1 MTKLFLSIALSL
13 VCFSETVFALTPED
27 VQNLVHEA
35 QTAVEKLPAHEEE
48 QVAVAIAVSLSMPKA
63 SLIRLAEDARDAGLS
78 LSFRG
83 VGTEI
88 INRPDEKPQTILER
102 YGKGLVARHM
112 RDFDFLREADATVQI
127 DPVLFNRHAISDV
140 PRVLVVPVCRTACE
154 KTAVLFEA
162 RGDVTLRYAL
172 EHIQNEITR
181 ALNTDSENTQLIS
194 AQDLVQRYLDRL
206 GDRP

>member
-13 VCFSETVFALTPED
+13 ICFSEAVFALTPED
-27 VQNLVHEA
+27 VQNLVQEA
-35 QTAVEKLPAHEEE
+35 QTAVEKLPSQEEE

-63 SLIRLAEDARDAGLS
+63 SLLRLAEDARDAGLP

-102 YGKGLVARHM
+102 YGKGLIARHM
-112 RDFDFLREADATVQI
+112 RDFEFLRETGTTVQI

-140 PRVLVVPVCRTACE
+140 PRVLVVPLCRTACE
-154 KTAVLFEA
+154 KASLLFEA

-181 ALNTDSENTQLIS
+181 TLNTDSENTQLIY
-194 AQDLVQRYLDRL
+194 AQDLVQRYLERL

>member
-1 MTKLFLSIALSL
+1 MKKGFLSIALSL
-13 VCFSETVFALTPED
+13 LCFSQTVFALTPED

-48 QVAVAIAVSLSMPKA
+48 QVVVAIVVSLSMPQA
-63 SLIRLAEDARDAGLS
+63 SLLRLAEDARDAGLP

-88 INRPDEKPQTILER
+88 TNKPDKKPKTTLER

-112 RDFDFLREADATVQI
+112 RDFEFLREAGATVQI
-127 DPVLFNRHAISDV
+127 DPVLFNRHAITDV
-140 PRVLVVPVCRTACE
+140 PRVLVVPVCRNACE
-154 KTAVLFEA
+154 KAPLLFEA

-172 EHIQNEITR
+172 EHIQKDINRTL
-181 ALNTDSENTQLIS
+181 AVDPENTQFKKALE
-194 AQDLVQRYLDRL
+194 LVNRYLDRL

>member
-1 MTKLFLSIALSL
+1 MIKGILSIALSL
-13 VCFSETVFALTPED
+13 VCFSEDVFALTPEE

-48 QVAVAIAVSLSMPKA
+48 QVTVAIAVSLSMSKS
-63 SLIRLAEDARDAGLS
+63 SLLRLAEDARDAGLP

-88 INRPDEKPQTILER
+88 TNKPDEKPQTILER

-112 RDFDFLREADATVQI
+112 RDFEFLRGTGATVQI
-127 DPVLFNRHAISDV
+127 DPVLFNRHAITDV
-140 PRVLVVPVCRTACE
+140 PRVLVVPICRTACE
-154 KTAVLFEA
+154 KASLLFEA

-172 EHIQNEITR
+172 DHIQKEINRTLVADPENVQIKK
-181 ALNTDSENTQLIS
+181 ALE
-194 AQDLVQRYLDRL
+194 LVNRYLERL

>member
-1 MTKLFLSIALSL
+1 MTKLFLSVALSL
-13 VCFSETVFALTPED
+13 LCFTNTFALTPQD
-27 VQNLVHEA
+27 VQNLVQEA
-35 QTAVEKLPAHEEE
+35 QTSVEKLPAREEK

-63 SLIRLAEDARDAGLS
+63 SLIRLAEDARDAGLP

-88 INRPDEKPQTILER
+88 TNKPDEKPKTTLER

-112 RDFDFLREADATVQI
+112 RDFEFLREAGATVQI
-127 DPVLFNRHAISDV
+127 DPVLFNRHNISDV

-154 KTAVLFEA
+154 KASRLFEA

-172 EHIQNEITR
+172 EHIQKEINR
-181 ALNTDSENTQLIS
+181 ALVDDPDNVQINKALE
-194 AQDLVQRYLDRL
+194 LVNRYLERL

>member
-1 MTKLFLSIALSL
+1 MIKGFLSIALSL
-13 VCFSETVFALTPED
+13 VCFSEAVFALTPED
-27 VQNLVHEA
+27 VQNLVQEA
-35 QTAVEKLPAHEEE
+35 QTAVEKLPSQEEE

-63 SLIRLAEDARDAGLS
+63 SLLRLAEDARDAGLP
-78 LSFRG
+78 LTFRG

-88 INRPDEKPQTILER
+88 TNKPEEKPKTILER

-112 RDFDFLREADATVQI
+112 RDFEFLREVGATVQI
-127 DPVLFNRHAISDV
+127 DPVFFKRHAITDV
-140 PRVLVVPVCRTACE
+140 PRVLVVPVCRSACE
-154 KTAVLFEA
+154 KASVLFEA

-181 ALNTDSENTQLIS
+181 ALTTDSENTQLIH
-194 AQDLVQRYLDRL
+194 AQDLVQRHLDRL

>member
-1 MTKLFLSIALSL
+1 MIKGILSIALSL
-13 VCFSETVFALTPED
+13 VCFSEAVFALTPED
-27 VQNLVHEA
+27 VQTLVHEA
-35 QTAVEKLPAHEEE
+35 QTAVEKLPSQEEE

-63 SLIRLAEDARDAGLS
+63 SLLRLAEDARDAS
-78 LSFRG
+78 LPLTFRG

-88 INRPDEKPQTILER
+88 NNRPDEKPQTILER
-102 YGKGLVARHM
+102 YGKGLIARHM
-112 RDFDFLREADATVQI
+112 RDFEFLRETGATVQI
-127 DPVLFNRHAISDV
+127 DPVLFNRHGINDV

-154 KTAVLFEA
+154 KASVLFEA

-181 ALNTDSENTQLIS
+181 ALNTDSENTQLIH
-194 AQDLVQRYLDRL
+194 AQGLVQGYLDRL

>member
-1 MTKLFLSIALSL
+1 MTKVFLSIALSL
-13 VCFSETVFALTPED
+13 LCFSEAVSALTPQD
-27 VQNLVHEA
+27 VQNLVQEA

-48 QVAVAIAVSLSMPKA
+48 QMAVAIAVSLSMPKA
-63 SLIRLAEDARDAGLS
+63 SLLRLAEDARDAELP
-78 LSFRG
+78 LTFRG

-88 INRPDEKPQTILER
+88 TNKPDEKPKTTLER

-112 RDFDFLREADATVQI
+112 RDFEFLREAGATVQI
-127 DPVLFNRHAISDV
+127 DPVLFNRHGITDV
-140 PRVLVVPVCRTACE
+140 PRVLVVPVCRSACE
-154 KTAVLFEA
+154 KASLLFEA

-181 ALNTDSENTQLIS
+181 ALNTDSENTQLIH
-194 AQDLVQRYLDRL
+194 AKDLVQRYLDRL

>member
-13 VCFSETVFALTPED
+13 LGFTNAVFALTPED
-27 VQNLVHEA
+27 VQNLVQEA
-35 QTAVEKLPAHEEE
+35 QTAVEKLPAHEEK
-48 QVAVAIAVSLSMPKA
+48 QVAVAIAVSLSMPRP
-63 SLIRLAEDARDAGLS
+63 SLLRLAEDARDAGLP

-88 INRPDEKPQTILER
+88 TNKPDEKPQTILER
-102 YGKGLVARHM
+102 YGKGLVVRHM
-112 RDFDFLREADATVQI
+112 RDFEFLRKTGATVQI
-127 DPVLFNRHAISDV
+127 DPVLFNRHAISNV
-140 PRVLVVPVCRTACE
+140 PRVLVVPVCRSACE
-154 KTAVLFEA
+154 KASLLFEA

-181 ALNTDSENTQLIS
+181 ALNTDSENTQLIH
-194 AQDLVQRYLDRL
+194 AQGLVQRYLERL

>member
-1 MTKLFLSIALSL
+1 MRKLFLSVALTLLS
-13 VCFSETVFALTPED
+13 FSQTVFALTPLD
-27 VQNLVHEA
+27 VQTLVLEA
-35 QTAVEKLPAHEEE
+35 QTAVEKLPSQEEE

-63 SLIRLAEDARDAGLS
+63 SLLRLAEDARDAGLP
-78 LSFRG
+78 LTFRG

-88 INRPDEKPQTILER
+88 NNRPDEKPQTILER

-112 RDFDFLREADATVQI
+112 RDFEFLRETGATVQI

-140 PRVLVVPVCRTACE
+140 PRVLLVPVCRTGCE
-154 KTAVLFEA
+154 KASLLFEA

-181 ALNTDSENTQLIS
+181 ALNTDSENTQLIH
-194 AQDLVQRYLDRL
+194 AKDLVQRYLDRL

>member
-13 VCFSETVFALTPED
+13 VCFSEAVFALTPED
-27 VQNLVHEA
+27 VQNLVQEA
-35 QTAVEKLPAHEEE
+35 QTAVEKLPSHEEE
-48 QVAVAIAVSLSMPKA
+48 QMAVAISVSLSMPKA
-63 SLIRLAEDARDAGLS
+63 SLLRLAEDARDAGLP

-88 INRPDEKPQTILER
+88 TSKPDEKPQTILER

-112 RDFDFLREADATVQI
+112 RDFEFLREAGATVQI
-127 DPVLFNRHAISDV
+127 DPVLFNRHGITDV

-154 KTAVLFEA
+154 KASLLFEA

-172 EHIQNEITR
+172 EHIQREINRTMVS
-181 ALNTDSENTQLIS
+181 DPENTQIKKALE
-194 AQDLVQRYLDRL
+194 LVNRYLDRL

>member
-13 VCFSETVFALTPED
+13 LCFTNTFALTPED

-63 SLIRLAEDARDAGLS
+63 SLLRLAEDARDAGLP
-78 LSFRG
+78 LTFLG

-88 INRPDEKPQTILER
+88 TNKPDEKPQTILER
-102 YGKGLVARHM
+102 YGKGLVAWHM
-112 RDFDFLREADATVQI
+112 RDFEFLREAGATVQI
-127 DPVLFNRHAISDV
+127 DPVLFNRHGINDV
-140 PRVLVVPVCRTACE
+140 PRVMVVPICRTACE
-154 KTAVLFEA
+154 KAFRLFEA

-181 ALNTDSENTQLIS
+181 ALTTDSENTQLIH
-194 AQDLVQRYLDRL
+194 AQGLVQRYLDRL

>member
-1 MTKLFLSIALSL
+1 
-13 VCFSETVFALTPED
+13 
-27 VQNLVHEA
+27 
-35 QTAVEKLPAHEEE
+35 
-48 QVAVAIAVSLSMPKA
+48 
-63 SLIRLAEDARDAGLS
+63 
-78 LSFRG
+78 
-83 VGTEI
+83 
-88 INRPDEKPQTILER
+88 
-102 YGKGLVARHM
+102 M

>member
-1 MTKLFLSIALSL
+1 MTKIFLSIALSL
-13 VCFSETVFALTPED
+13 LCFSEAVSALTPQD
-27 VQNLVHEA
+27 VQNLVQEA

-48 QVAVAIAVSLSMPKA
+48 QMAVAIAVSLSMPKA
-63 SLIRLAEDARDAGLS
+63 SLLRLAEDARGAGLP

-88 INRPDEKPQTILER
+88 TNKPDEKAKTTLER

-112 RDFDFLREADATVQI
+112 RDFEFLREAGATVQI
-127 DPVLFNRHAISDV
+127 DPVLFNRHGITDV

-154 KTAVLFEA
+154 KASLLFEA

-172 EHIQNEITR
+172 EHIQREINRTMVS
-181 ALNTDSENTQLIS
+181 DPENTHIKKALE
-194 AQDLVQRYLDRL
+194 LVNRYLDRL
-206 GDRP
+206 GARP

>member
-1 MTKLFLSIALSL
+1 MIKGFLSIALSL
-13 VCFSETVFALTPED
+13 VCFSEAVFALTPED
-27 VQNLVHEA
+27 VQNLVHKA
-35 QTAVEKLPAHEEE
+35 QTSVEKLPTHEEE

-63 SLIRLAEDARDAGLS
+63 SLIRLAEDARDAGLP

-88 INRPDEKPQTILER
+88 NNRPDEKPQTILER

-112 RDFDFLREADATVQI
+112 RDFEFLREAGATVQI
-127 DPVLFNRHAISDV
+127 DPVLFKRYAITDV

-154 KTAVLFEA
+154 KASRLFEA

-172 EHIQNEITR
+172 EHIQKDIAR
-181 ALNTDSENTQLIS
+181 ALKADSENTQLIS
-194 AQDLVQRYLDRL
+194 AQGLVQRYLDRL

>member
-1 MTKLFLSIALSL
+1 MKKLFLSVALSL
-13 VCFSETVFALTPED
+13 LCFSQTVFAFTPQD
-27 VQNLVHEA
+27 VQNRVQEA
-35 QTAVEKLPAHEEE
+35 QTAVEKLPSQEEE
-48 QVAVAIAVSLSMPKA
+48 QIAVAIAVSLSMPKA
-63 SLIRLAEDARDAGLS
+63 SLLRLAEDARDAGLP
-78 LSFRG
+78 LTFRG

-88 INRPDEKPQTILER
+88 NNRPDEKPQTILER

-112 RDFDFLREADATVQI
+112 RDFEFLRETGATVQI

-140 PRVLVVPVCRTACE
+140 PRVLLVPVCRTGCE
-154 KTAVLFEA
+154 KASLLFEA

-181 ALNTDSENTQLIS
+181 ALNTDSENTQLIH
-194 AQDLVQRYLDRL
+194 AKDLVQRYLDRL

>member
-1 MTKLFLSIALSL
+1 MRKLFLSVALTLLS
-13 VCFSETVFALTPED
+13 FSQTVFALTPQD

-35 QTAVEKLPAHEEE
+35 QTAVEKIPSQEEE

-63 SLIRLAEDARDAGLS
+63 SLLRLAEDARDAGLP
-78 LSFRG
+78 LTFRG

-88 INRPDEKPQTILER
+88 NNRPDEKPQTILER

-112 RDFDFLREADATVQI
+112 HDFEFLRQTGATVQI

-140 PRVLVVPVCRTACE
+140 PRVLVMPVCRTACE
-154 KTAVLFEA
+154 KASRLFEA

-172 EHIQNEITR
+172 EHIQKDITR
-181 ALNTDSENTQLIS
+181 ALKADSENTQLIS

>member
-1 MTKLFLSIALSL
+1 MIKGFLSIALSL
-13 VCFSETVFALTPED
+13 VCFSEAVFALTPED
-27 VQNLVHEA
+27 VQNLVQEA
-35 QTAVEKLPAHEEE
+35 QTAVEKLPSQEEE

-63 SLIRLAEDARDAGLS
+63 SLLRLAEDARDAGLP
-78 LSFRG
+78 LTFRG

-88 INRPDEKPQTILER
+88 TNKPDEKPKTILER

-112 RDFDFLREADATVQI
+112 RDFEFLREIGATVQI
-127 DPVLFNRHAISDV
+127 DPVLFNRHGISDV

-154 KTAVLFEA
+154 KASLLFEA

-172 EHIQNEITR
+172 EHIQKEIHRTLAADPENVQIKK
-181 ALNTDSENTQLIS
+181 ALE
-194 AQDLVQRYLDRL
+194 LVNRYLERL

>member
-13 VCFSETVFALTPED
+13 VYFSQTVFALTPED
-27 VQNLVHEA
+27 VQNIVQEA

-63 SLIRLAEDARDAGLS
+63 SLLRLAEDARDAGLP
-78 LSFRG
+78 LTFRG

-88 INRPDEKPQTILER
+88 NNCPDEKPQTILER

-112 RDFDFLREADATVQI
+112 HDFEFLRQTGATVQI

-172 EHIQNEITR
+172 DHIQKEINRTLAVDPENVQIKK
-181 ALNTDSENTQLIS
+181 ALE
-194 AQDLVQRYLDRL
+194 LVNRYLDRL

>member
-13 VCFSETVFALTPED
+13 VYFSQTVFALTPED
-27 VQNLVHEA
+27 VQNIVHEA
-35 QTAVEKLPAHEEE
+35 QTTVEKLPSNEEE

-63 SLIRLAEDARDAGLS
+63 SLLRLAEDARDAGLP
-78 LSFRG
+78 LTFRG

-88 INRPDEKPQTILER
+88 TNKPDEKPKTILER

-112 RDFDFLREADATVQI
+112 RDFEFLREVGATVQI
-127 DPVLFNRHAISDV
+127 DPVLFNRHGISDV

-181 ALNTDSENTQLIS
+181 ALKADSENTQLIS

>member
-1 MTKLFLSIALSL
+1 MIKGFLSIALSL
-13 VCFSETVFALTPED
+13 VCFSEAVFALTPED
-27 VQNLVHEA
+27 VQNLVQEA
-35 QTAVEKLPAHEEE
+35 QTAVEKLPSQEEE

-63 SLIRLAEDARDAGLS
+63 SLLRLAEDARDAGLP
-78 LSFRG
+78 LTFRG

-88 INRPDEKPQTILER
+88 TNKPEEKPKTILER

-112 RDFDFLREADATVQI
+112 RDFEFLREVGATVQI
-127 DPVLFNRHAISDV
+127 DPVLFNRHGISDV

-154 KTAVLFEA
+154 KASLLFEA

-172 EHIQNEITR
+172 EHIQKEIHRTLAADPENVQIKK
-181 ALNTDSENTQLIS
+181 ALE
-194 AQDLVQRYLDRL
+194 LVNRYLERL

>member
-1 MTKLFLSIALSL
+1 MIKGILSIALSL
-13 VCFSETVFALTPED
+13 VCFSQTVFALTPED
-27 VQNLVHEA
+27 VQTLVHEA
-35 QTAVEKLPAHEEE
+35 QTAIEKLPTHEEE

-63 SLIRLAEDARDAGLS
+63 SLIRLAEDARDAGLP

-102 YGKGLVARHM
+102 YGKGLIARHM
-112 RDFDFLREADATVQI
+112 RDFEFLRETGATVQI
-127 DPVLFNRHAISDV
+127 DPVLFNRHGINDV

-154 KTAVLFEA
+154 KTSLLFEA

-172 EHIQNEITR
+172 EHIQKDINRTL
-181 ALNTDSENTQLIS
+181 AVDPENTQFKKALE
-194 AQDLVQRYLDRL
+194 LVNRYLDHL

>member
-1 MTKLFLSIALSL
+1 MTKIFLSIAVSL
-13 VCFSETVFALTPED
+13 LCFSEAVSALTPQD
-27 VQNLVHEA
+27 VQNLVREA

-48 QVAVAIAVSLSMPKA
+48 QVAVAIAVSLSMPKT
-63 SLIRLAEDARDAGLS
+63 SLLRLAEDARDAELP
-78 LSFRG
+78 LTFRG

-88 INRPDEKPQTILER
+88 TNKPDEKPKTTLER

-112 RDFDFLREADATVQI
+112 HDFEFLTQTGATVQI

-181 ALNTDSENTQLIS
+181 ALKADSENTQLIS

>member
-1 MTKLFLSIALSL
+1 MTKVFLSIALSL
-13 VCFSETVFALTPED
+13 LCFSEAVSALTPQD
-27 VQNLVHEA
+27 VQNLVREA
-35 QTAVEKLPAHEEE
+35 QTAVENLPTHEEE

-63 SLIRLAEDARDAGLS
+63 SLLRLAEDARDAELP
-78 LSFRG
+78 LTFRG

-88 INRPDEKPQTILER
+88 NNRPDEKPKTTLER

-112 RDFDFLREADATVQI
+112 RDFEFLREAGATVQI
-127 DPVLFNRHAISDV
+127 DPVLFNRHGITDV

-154 KTAVLFEA
+154 KASLLFEA

-172 EHIQNEITR
+172 EYIQREINRTMVS
-181 ALNTDSENTQLIS
+181 DPENTQIKKALE
-194 AQDLVQRYLDRL
+194 LVNRYLDRL

>member
-13 VCFSETVFALTPED
+13 VCFSETVFALTPQD
-27 VQNLVHEA
+27 VQTLVHEA

-63 SLIRLAEDARDAGLS
+63 SLLRLAEDARDARLP

-112 RDFDFLREADATVQI
+112 RDIEFLREAGATVQI
-127 DPVLFNRHAISDV
+127 DPVLFNRHAITDV
-140 PRVLVVPVCRTACE
+140 PRVLVVPICHTACE
-154 KTAVLFEA
+154 KASLLFEA

-172 EHIQNEITR
+172 EHIQNEITC
-181 ALNTDSENTQLIS
+181 ALNTDSENTQLIH
-194 AQDLVQRYLDRL
+194 AQGLVQRYLERL